1 MDFELTEDLILVQE
15 TARQFADEVLAPGA
29 QAIDRA
35 EEFPWGKYWP
45 KLAELGFLGLLI
57 PEEHGGS
64 GLGNLALSVVL
75 EELNRACAST
85 GVTVSVHNSLVSAP
99 VVKFGSPEQKAKYL
113 PRLAAGEL
121 VGAFAMSEP
130 NYGTDA
136 ASMETTAVLRGDRYV
151 LNGRKAWITN
161 GGSAGMVLVFASL
174 DRKKGA
180 RGISAFLV
188 EPSFQGFSVGK
199 KEKKMGIRGSE
210 TVQLVF
216 DDLEVP
222 AENRLGAEG
231 DGFKVAMDA
240 LDGGRVGIASQ
251 AIGIA
256 RACLEASVRYA
267 NEREQFGK
275 TIGQFQPTQ
284 WKLADMA
291 MEIDAARLLTRR
303 AAWLR
308 DQGKPHIPEASMAKL
323 FASEAA
329 NRAATRA
336 VQIHGGAGY
345 CAEYPVERY
354 FRDAKVTEI
363 YEGTSEVHRIL
374 IARSLLA

>member
-1 MDFELTEDLILVQE
+1 MDFELSEDLLLIQE
-15 TARQFADEVLAPGA
+15 SAKQFADEVLVPGA
-29 QAIDRA
+29 QGIDRA
-35 EEFPWGKYWP
+35 EEFPWSTYWP

-99 VVKFGSPEQKAKYL
+99 VVKFANQEQKARYL

-136 ASMETTAVLRGDRYV
+136 ASMETTAVLRGDRYI

-161 GGSAGMVLVFASL
+161 GGSAGVVLVFASL
-174 DRKKGA
+174 DRKKGPK
-180 RGISAFLV
+180 GISAFLV
-188 EPSFQGFSVGK
+188 EPTFKGFSVGK

-222 AENRLGAEG
+222 AENRLGPEG

-329 NRAATRA
+329 NRAAARA